1 MRKLSVLLMS
11 AIVSV
16 AVLFSSCKGN
26 DNDIDDPTKTV
37 NVVSQFVYDGMSLYY
52 LWSSEMEKKQP
63 RTSDSIPAKY
73 FESVLSATD
82 VDHGWSFIT
91 DDVQSLM
98 AEFAGTPKE
107 FGFSLVFAYA
117 NSAQTEYYAI
127 VKYVFPNSPA
137 YNAGIRRNSIITKI
151 DGKAITLDNYSGLYG
166 NNAIA
171 ITLSKFVGNQLI
183 TDKEVAIS
191 PSVLATNPVLYT
203 EIYEIGGKKIAY
215 LFYTDFISNYN
226 SSLYEAFSRFKQAGV
241 TDLVLDLRY
250 NHGGAVTAATYL
262 ASLIAPRAVVES
274 KSPYARMSYN
284 KELNAYF
291 DEKNISRTDSLG
303 VYAADLP
310 NPLGANL
317 NLNKV
322 YIIAT
327 NDSYSASELTTFC
340 LKAYMNVV
348 HIGGNTGGKYT
359 ASWTIHPYDDE
370 IGVPIYEESKLS
382 APLKTKLENWA
393 MQPIVA
399 KYTNKNDKDFST
411 PGYLVPD
418 HALVEGFGYLSAWT
432 QIGDTKD
439 VLLGQAL
446 YLITG
451 DASFKPSMSAAP
463 QRMRSSVDATAR
475 LKNPKERRSESVLL
489 DNVKLNHEA
498 VDAIFKS
505 KKAL

>member
-1 MRKLSVLLMS
+1 MRKLSVLFLSGILGML
-11 AIVSV
+11 
-16 AVLFSSCKGN
+16 VLFSSCKGN

-52 LWSSEMEKKQP
+52 LWSSEMENKEP
-63 RTSDSIPAKY
+63 VIADSIPAKY
-73 FESVLSATD
+73 FESVLSTTD
-82 VDHGWSFIT
+82 IDHGWSFIT

-98 AEFAGTPKE
+98 AEFSGTPKE

-117 NSAQTEYYAI
+117 NTARTEYYAI
-127 VKYVFPNSPA
+127 VKYVFPDSPA
-137 YNAGIRRNSIITKI
+137 AKAGIQRNNIIAKI
-151 DGKAITLDNYSGLYG
+151 DGSAITENNYMGLYG
-166 NNAIA
+166 NSAVA
-171 ITLSKFVGNQLI
+171 LTLYKFADNQLVN
-183 TDKEVAIS
+183 DKEVTVS
-191 PSVLATNPVLYT
+191 PSTIVANPVLYSH
-203 EIYEIGGKKIAY
+203 IYETGGKKIAY
-215 LFYTDFISNYN
+215 LFYTGFISNYN
-226 SSLYEAFSRFKQAGV
+226 GSLYTVFSSFKQAGV

-262 ASLIAPRAVVES
+262 ASLIAPRTMVES

-284 KELNAYF
+284 TELNKYF
-291 DEKNISRTDSLG
+291 DKEEISRTDSLG
-303 VYAADLP
+303 VYDAAFPD
-310 NPLGANL
+310 PLGANL

-327 NDSYSASELTTFC
+327 DDSYSASELTAFC
-340 LKAYMNVV
+340 LKACMDVV

-359 ASWTIHPYDDE
+359 ASWTIHPYDE
-370 IGVPIYEESKLS
+370 NIGVPIYEENKLS
-382 APLKTKLENWA
+382 AALKTKFQNWA

-399 KYTNKNDKDFST
+399 KYTNKNDKDFSI

-418 HALVEGFGYLSAWT
+418 YPLEEGFGYLSAWT

-451 DASFKPSMSAAP
+451 DTNFKPVMSAAP
-463 QRMRSSVDATAR
+463 QRMRSSIATTAR
-475 LKNPKERRSESVLL
+475 FKNPKERRSESVLL

>member
-1 MRKLSVLLMS
+1 MRKLSVLLLS
-11 AIVSV
+11 AVV
-16 AVLFSSCKGN
+16 VLNMLFSSCKGN
-26 DNDIDDPTKTV
+26 DDVIDDPTKTV

-63 RTSDSIPAKY
+63 RTSDSIPEKY
-73 FESVLSATD
+73 FQSVLSSTD

-91 DDVQSLM
+91 DDVQGLM

-117 NSAQTEYYAI
+117 NSAKTEYLAF

-137 YNAGIRRNSIITKI
+137 YDAGIRRNSIITKI
-151 DGKAITLDNYSGLYG
+151 DGKAITIDNYSALYG
-166 NNAIA
+166 NSAVA
-171 ITLSKFVGNQLI
+171 LTLQKFIGNQLVA
-183 TDKEVAIS
+183 DKDVTIS
-191 PSVLATNPVLYT
+191 PSILSTNPVLYT

-226 SSLYEAFSRFKQAGV
+226 QSLYEAFSRFKQAGV

-274 KSPYARMSYN
+274 KSPYTRMSYN
-284 KELNAYF
+284 KDLNAYF

-382 APLKTKLENWA
+382 ASLKNKFENWA

-399 KYTNKNDKDFST
+399 KYTNKSDKDFST
-411 PGYLVPD
+411 PGHLVPD
-418 HALVEGFGYLSAWT
+418 YPLVEGFGYLSAWT

-463 QRMRSSVDATAR
+463 QRLRSSVDATAR

-489 DNVKLNHEA
+489 DNVKLNQEA